1 MRRLSQ
7 LSLHLSLGISLI
19 GFTAAPVF
27 AQDLGTYRPG
37 QAYQSVT
44 SPSADVCNSHCAGDA
59 QCNAW
64 NYVKV
69 NPQAS
74 GVCEFLS
81 SASTPVQ
88 SAISI
93 SGENTN
99 QSRFS
104 SRTTQGSTNTV
115 RVGTRPAPAPAK
127 PSVTTAPTR
136 RVVREAVPQRVTP
149 QATAYRNTQQ
159 QDPRALQQQRIY
171 QQKLQQQ
178 RLQQQ
183 QQLQQQKLQRQAA
196 LQRQRQARPQFQ
208 PLLDAPAVRHN
219 VPNRAASRPV
229 APQQNLPQNSQSL
242 REQLRQNQA
251 RQGHTYQGQNP
262 QAQPQQSA
270 KLSRGQSDGRPP
282 IGKPIGPVSDSIAK
296 QNARLQRNSSVNL
309 PRSSASA
316 PVTHQ
321 NAREAFARRQADL
334 AAIASGNSVDP
345 ITKSLYGSL
354 NDDVKVRAPQ
364 KSLPND
370 PTAPIPTSAARPVT
384 PVQTQPLASVD
395 ELAGGPR

>member
-149 QATAYRNTQQ
+149 QATAYRNTQSQ
-159 QDPRALQQQRIY
+159 APRVS
-171 QQKLQQQ
+171 
-178 RLQQQ
+178 QQQ
-183 QQLQQQKLQRQAA
+183 QLQRQAA

-208 PLLDAPAVRHN
+208 PLLDAPAARHN
-219 VPNRAASRPV
+219 VSNRAAARPV

-251 RQGHTYQGQNP
+251 RQGQTYQRQNP
-262 QAQPQQSA
+262 QPQQSA

-364 KSLPND
+364 KSLPSD